1 MLKDSGMH
9 GGMEVP
15 TGQLFRLNT
24 NNNVNGL
31 SDIKSISRV
40 SGSLI
45 VLEKAIC
52 PCEYQ

>member
-15 TGQLFRLNT
+15 TGQPFRLNT

-31 SDIKSISRV
+31 SDIKIHLS
-40 SGSLI
+40 SLR
-45 VLEKAIC
+45 LSDST
-52 PCEYQ
+52 